1 MSTLSQI
8 RQGATQVLG
17 NIEDGWNS
25 LWSRAKHAVTRFTPG
40 KQQRDLA
47 LHAGEWPSAAPGW
60 SVLGAEVKES
70 GDDIVVRLEVPGMEA
85 DDFDIQV
92 VDDYLVVRGEKQW
105 QRDDKKGRYHISEC
119 AYGRFERAIGLPD
132 EVDVERAQAKY
143 SRGVLR
149 VELPKSESARKRRV
163 RVKVH

>member
-1 MSTLSQI
+1 MSTLNQI

-47 LHAGEWPSAAPGW
+47 LEAGEWPSAAPGW

-119 AYGRFERAIGLPD
+119 AYGRFERAIPLPKSVD
-132 EVDVERAQAKY
+132 ESAAKARY
-143 SRGVLR
+143 RRGVLT
-149 VELPKSESARKRRV
+149 VTLPVSERYRSRRIAINS
-163 RVKVH
+163 